1 MKDNFDLQNQNRF
14 NWGLIV
20 TLLACAYYWVNVY
33 LYGFLVPTIVTV
45 VIASMMGIAF
55 RLYDNNDRIL

>member
-1 MKDNFDLQNQNRF
+1 MKDREHDSI

-20 TLLACAYYWVNVY
+20 TLLACVYYWINVY
-33 LYGFLVPTIVTV
+33 WYGFLVPTIVTV

-55 RLYDNNDRIL
+55 RLYDNNNRIL